1 MNMIAGI
8 MEHFHNGMPF
18 VVGIFILYIVNFILF
33 LKIHKKKEQENSQSL
48 VPKTET

>member
-18 VVGIFILYIVNFILF
+18 VVGIFILYIVNFIAVS
-33 LKIHKKKEQENSQSL
+33 QNSQEEG
-48 VPKTET
+48 TRE